1 MVVKISKRD
10 SKASVKKALAKASKK
25 NMGFQPDKFFG
36 KLVRGLSGIN
46 YQKQVRDEWN

>member
-1 MVVKISKRD
+1 MVVKISKKD

-25 NMGFQPDKFFG
+25 SMGFQPGKFFG
-36 KLVRGLSGIN
+36 KLVRGFSGNN